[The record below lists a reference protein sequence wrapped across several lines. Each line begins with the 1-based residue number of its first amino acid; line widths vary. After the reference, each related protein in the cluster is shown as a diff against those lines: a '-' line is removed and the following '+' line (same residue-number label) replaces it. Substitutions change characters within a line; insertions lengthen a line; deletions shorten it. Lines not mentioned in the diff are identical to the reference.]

1 MVVPWNGIGIWLHRV
16 SCLVMSDSAT
26 HGLWPTRFLCPWNS
40 PSKNTAVGSHSLLP
54 GIFQTQ
60 GLNPGLLH
68 CGWILY
74 HLSHQG
80 SSRILKWVVYPFS
93 RRSSWPRIWNV
104 VSCTTGRFLTSWATR
119 ESVNIISLTKCT
131 SLHKLPI
138 SWAFSHS
145 CLTSSDGGIRLHLL
159 LSLGPSVT
167 NSKRF
172 CDIKGKSELVS

>member
-1 MVVPWNGIGIWLHRV
+1 MDCSLPGSSV
-16 SCLVMSDSAT
+16 
-26 HGLWPTRFLCPWNS
+26 HGNS
-40 PSKNTAVGSHSLLP
+40 SGKNTGVDCHALLQ
-54 GIFQTQ
+54 GIFPTQ
-60 GLNPGLLH
+60 ESNPGLPH
-68 CGWILY
+68 CRQILY
-74 HLSHQG
+74 CLSHQG

-104 VSCTTGRFLTSWATR
+104 VSCTAGRFLTSWATR